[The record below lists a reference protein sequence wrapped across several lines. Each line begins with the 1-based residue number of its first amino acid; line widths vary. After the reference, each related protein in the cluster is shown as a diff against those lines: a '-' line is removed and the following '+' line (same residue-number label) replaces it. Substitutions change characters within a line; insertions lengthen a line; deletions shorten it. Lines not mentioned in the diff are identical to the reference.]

1 MCIDT
6 LMKRFSRKW
15 FSQIMIHK
23 LLKKELEELKSIVSK
38 EVSSTHQ
45 ISYGDV
51 ITFLIKEFKEKRKI
65 EYPIDPK
72 LLIKNSFSGT
82 KLNASIP
89 LRKTSLASG
98 SKLDGKQRVSYSL
111 ES

>member
-1 MCIDT
+1 
-6 LMKRFSRKW
+6 MKRFSRKW

-23 LLKKELEELKSIVSK
+23 LLKKELDELKSIVSK
-38 EVSSTHQ
+38 EIPSTHP
-45 ISYGDV
+45 ISYADV
-51 ITFLIKEFKEKRKI
+51 IIILIKEFKEKRKI
-65 EYPIDPK
+65 EYLIEPK
-72 LLIKNSFSGT
+72 LMIKNSFSGT

-98 SKLDGKQRVSYSL
+98 SKLDGKQRISFSI